1 MLLLR
6 EQLTTESEEADHFL
20 GELFGLFEA
29 LGIEQDFSDQLIV
42 WHRHRYWSE

>member
-1 MLLLR
+1 MLLLG

-29 LGIEQDFSDQLIV
+29 LGIEQDFSDQLIIRNR
-42 WHRHRYWSE
+42 HRHWPE